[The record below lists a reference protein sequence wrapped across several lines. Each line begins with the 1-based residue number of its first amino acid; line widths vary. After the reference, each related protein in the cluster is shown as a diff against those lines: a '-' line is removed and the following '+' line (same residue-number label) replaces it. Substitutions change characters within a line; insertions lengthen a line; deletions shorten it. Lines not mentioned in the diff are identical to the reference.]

1 MSTMRTLG
9 LLGGSGL
16 YELEGLEQIEELR
29 VTTPFGSPS
38 DVLVSGMLGGT
49 RLIFLPRHGRGHRI
63 PPHRINYRAKRYH
76 RHRKPTAA

>member
-9 LLGGSGL
+9 VLGGSGL

-38 DVLVSGMLGGT
+38 DVLVSGMLGA
-49 RLIFLPRHGRGHRI
+49 
-63 PPHRINYRAKRYH
+63 RA
-76 RHRKPTAA
+76 